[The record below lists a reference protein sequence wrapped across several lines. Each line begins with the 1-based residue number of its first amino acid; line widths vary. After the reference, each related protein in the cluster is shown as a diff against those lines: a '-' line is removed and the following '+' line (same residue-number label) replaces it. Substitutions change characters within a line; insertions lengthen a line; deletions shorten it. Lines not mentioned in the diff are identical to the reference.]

1 MAQTNGDLE
10 HSKGTNCLVLE
21 LPSIE
26 PGAYKME
33 GQIRKED
40 ELTKTEAPP
49 AQPEQV
55 TNGEQPEGEQEDGG
69 MYPFPAVVLCGN

>member
-26 PGAYKME
+26 PGAYQME

-69 MYPFPAVVLCGN
+69 MYLFPPVVLCGD